1 MGAGEFAEVLVA
13 GAGGHGPQAA
23 PPGGGIFAIDGFGQK
38 EMAELGASGEAL
50 PHGDGGAEGRGVI
63 RAGHCDA
70 VGRVG
75 RAGLVHSHNDE
86 DMLEVGADGAGGEG

>member
-50 PHGDGGAEGRGVI
+50 PHGDVGAEGRGVI

-70 VGRVG
+70 VMGEGGVG
-75 RAGLVHSHNDE
+75 EGGGGDL
-86 DMLEVGADGAGGEG
+86 GGGEPEV